1 MTTYRASL
9 GPARKGASIAIL
21 VGHATYASAARA
33 WRWAEAVARAAGG
46 APVAQLGEFS
56 PALGDAAGLI
66 DAWSRDAADAMASR
80 AVLDGALGGLRGHT
94 LVWLARGADVHGA
107 ALVLH
112 AVSPAISSSDVVL
125 DASLAGA
132 DALIAAVRR
141 SRFDRLVLLGCE
153 AGPALD
159 PLANALRARIERPV
173 YFTRRPIAFSAA
185 NAPVIANAQGTPW
198 FAATQISLTVA
209 GDRFFAGTEGRAL

>member
-9 GPARKGASIAIL
+9 GPARKGASLAIL
-21 VGHATYASAARA
+21 VGHATYASAGRARQ
-33 WRWAEAVARAAGG
+33 WADAVVRAAGG

-56 PALGDAAGLI
+56 PDLGDAAGLI
-66 DAWSRDAADAMASR
+66 DAWSRDAADATTSR

-112 AVSPAISSSDVVL
+112 AVSPTISSSDVVL

-132 DALIAAVRR
+132 EVLLAAVRR
-141 SRFDRLVLLGCE
+141 SRFERLVLLGCE

-159 PLANALRARIERPV
+159 PLATALRARIERPV
-173 YFTRRPIAFSAA
+173 YFTRRPVAFSTA
-185 NAPVIANAQGTPW
+185 NAPTIANAHGAPW
-198 FAATQISLTVA
+198 FAATQIALTA
-209 GDRFFAGTEGRAL
+209 AADRFFAGTEGRAL